1 MQLVCSMMMMLL
13 MIDSYDSLPPVRSM
27 LGKDHMAGPQ
37 QLKQLAARPPL
48 LAELKKQT
56 SSMNSKK

>member
-1 MQLVCSMMMMLL
+1 
-13 MIDSYDSLPPVRSM
+13 
-27 LGKDHMAGPQ
+27 MAGPQ